1 MRFRLGRGGMTT
13 IIRAPRP
20 DLGWTSVHN
29 NTARDA
35 RLSFRAR
42 GVLLHL
48 LSNAD
53 GFRMTAADLV
63 EAGREG
69 RDAIRAALAELRQA
83 GYLVVIRTQDAKGQW
98 STQTVVYDLP
108 QTQPPCPDGRFP
120 GPGKPTPGKPTFG
133 ESGPIQKDH
142 QKEYISPPTSPSLRS
157 GEVGPP
163 RGAGHATFPA
173 NACASAPE
181 GHRSLAD
188 IADCGHS
195 DTNRPPAPPR
205 SPRAEPLAGAMDP
218 TATERRHAAP
228 PRRAPR
234 ETRGTYLPVNFAVPA
249 EWLMW
254 AQNEDPHMTAD
265 VVERAAARF
274 VDHYHAAAGARAK
287 TRDWFATWRN
297 WIRDDLEV
305 MTTKE
310 KSHATRS
317 HIDNSAVARVERA
330 TAHLYQLDESLEGA
344 PHGGPLAPDDADL
357 RPPLDVVVWRDR

>member
-1 MRFRLGRGGMTT
+1 MTT

-29 NTARDA
+29 DTARDA

-69 RDAIRAALAELRQA
+69 RDAVRAALAELRQA

-98 STQTVVYDLP
+98 STQTIVYDLP
-108 QTQPPCPDGRFP
+108 QTQPPSPDGRYP
-120 GPGKPTPGKPTFG
+120 GPGRPTPGKPTFG
-133 ESGPIQKDH
+133 GSGPIQKDH

-163 RGAGHATFPA
+163 RGAGRATFPA
-173 NACASAPE
+173 NGCGSALE

-188 IADCGHS
+188 TADRGHGE
-195 DTNRPPAPPR
+195 TNKPLAAPR
-205 SPRAEPLAGAMDP
+205 SPRAEPLAG
-218 TATERRHAAP
+218 TTGSIATDRRHAVP

-234 ETRGTYLPVNFAVPA
+234 EARGTYLPVDFSMPAQSQAAPAWRPVGVGRLRQASGMTGAV
-249 EWLMW
+249 
-254 AQNEDPHMTAD
+254 
-265 VVERAAARF
+265 
-274 VDHYHAAAGARAK
+274 GAC
-287 TRDWFATWRN
+287 
-297 WIRDDLEV
+297 V
-305 MTTKE
+305 
-310 KSHATRS
+310 
-317 HIDNSAVARVERA
+317 
-330 TAHLYQLDESLEGA
+330 
-344 PHGGPLAPDDADL
+344 P
-357 RPPLDVVVWRDR
+357 

>member
-1 MRFRLGRGGMTT
+1 MTT

-29 NTARDA
+29 DTARDA

-69 RDAIRAALAELRQA
+69 RDAVRAALAELRQA
-83 GYLVVIRTQDAKGQW
+83 GYLVAIRTQDAKGQW

-108 QTQPPCPDGRFP
+108 QTQPLSPDGRFP

-133 ESGPIQKDH
+133 GSGPIQKDH

-163 RGAGHATFPA
+163 WGAGHATFPA

-188 IADCGHS
+188 TADRGDC
-195 DTNRPPAPPR
+195 DTSQLPPAPR
-205 SPRAEPLAGAMDP
+205 SPRTEPLAGTKASIAAD
-218 TATERRHAAP
+218 RRHAAP

-234 ETRGTYLPVNFAVPA
+234 EARGTYLPVDFAMPA
-249 EWLMW
+249 AWLMW
-254 AQNEDPHMTAD
+254 AQNEDPRMTVD
-265 VVERAAARF
+265 VVQRAAARF
-274 VDHYHAAAGARAK
+274 VDHYHAAAGASA
-287 TRDWFATWRN
+287 TSRDWFATWRN
-297 WIRDDLEV
+297 WIRGDLKI